1 MLLSQ
6 YDSRHF
12 NKNSWY
18 KDKATQ
24 INGIILFEES
34 KRSAFSNK
42 HKTTPSIR
50 IPGRDSLQFVAVS
63 IVYPRV
69 CFGIPP
75 SCRLHSRNL
84 SVYISWLIKYLPLYV
99 TQQLGLHISRISTIR
114 CYIGRK
120 KWLHERRK
128 KQKRMQTTTLYLFCV
143 CFSDETRN
151 RLSYANVR
159 PTYQQFANDVTPAM
173 LEKWG
178 NGITQACNKFKRL
191 WLNRRCIFFWHL
203 MSSSS
208 FINLWELLSKPVV
221 MLFLPKHP
229 ILYKYDLLLLLAN
242 SNSLK

>member
-1 MLLSQ
+1 MLSSQ
-6 YDSRHF
+6 YHSRHF

-42 HKTTPSIR
+42 HKTTPSTR
-50 IPGRDSLQFVAVS
+50 IPGGDSLQFVAVS
-63 IVYPRV
+63 IVYPLV
-69 CFGIPP
+69 CFGIPL

-99 TQQLGLHISRISTIR
+99 TQQLGLPISRISTIR

-159 PTYQQFANDVTPAM
+159 PTYQQSLMMSLRPCWRSGAM
-173 LEKWG
+173 ESRKRV
-178 NGITQACNKFKRL
+178 NKFKRL
-191 WLNRRCIFFWHL
+191 WLNRRCIFFL
-203 MSSSS
+203 ALNVI
-208 FINLWELLSKPVV
+208 F
-221 MLFLPKHP
+221 FLHKFVGT
-229 ILYKYDLLLLLAN
+229 IK
-242 SNSLK
+242 